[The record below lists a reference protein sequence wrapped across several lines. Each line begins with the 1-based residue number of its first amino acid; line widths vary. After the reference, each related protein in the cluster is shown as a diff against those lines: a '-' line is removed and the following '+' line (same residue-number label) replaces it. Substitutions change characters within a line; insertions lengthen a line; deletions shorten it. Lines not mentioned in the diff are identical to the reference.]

1 MQIICQCISHLIVIK
16 ALMAMV
22 QVVVR
27 AQKSFPV
34 EKIREK
40 KTLGQI
46 SKNRENIIITYLL
59 NIDIRDHNK
68 SNNVIDDQ
76 FFFIM

>member
-1 MQIICQCISHLIVIK
+1 M
-16 ALMAMV
+16 
-22 QVVVR
+22 VR

-46 SKNRENIIITYLL
+46 SKIRENIIITYLL
-59 NIDIRDHNK
+59 NIDISDHNK
-68 SNNVIDDQ
+68 SNNVIDD
-76 FFFIM
+76 